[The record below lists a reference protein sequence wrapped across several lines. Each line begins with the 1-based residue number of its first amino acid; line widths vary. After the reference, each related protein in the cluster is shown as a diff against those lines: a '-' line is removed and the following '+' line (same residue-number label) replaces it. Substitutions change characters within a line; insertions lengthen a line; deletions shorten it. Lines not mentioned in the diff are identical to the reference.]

1 MKKKCFLFAAFITAV
16 IGASASVT
24 WEGHC
29 GAKVITV
36 SSEYFETEEE
46 AIDYYHELNEI
57 YCGSDGGYTI
67 HP

>member
-16 IGASASVT
+16 IGASAVT

-29 GAKVITV
+29 GAKVVTV